1 MSYIDENKKKK
12 SKLKWV
18 ILFLIVTF
26 IFGTTMRVIKSN
38 ETGKSVTKDV
48 VTKDVAIGVIIDANQ
63 FSRITPEE
71 LISIMGKTSD
81 IDKWNYTSPNGQV
94 YKATT
99 YTYNNGVCYE
109 FIVIDNSVV
118 RFTFHSEKYNGVNGK
133 SIKFND
139 TNDLLPMFAIATS
152 NSIKKVADTG
162 VALRYH
168 LVSDKIAE
176 FWVVDI
182 DKANKSFDT
191 VKVTYNLNYF

>member
-1 MSYIDENKKKK
+1 MHLLAIG
-12 SKLKWV
+12 
-18 ILFLIVTF
+18 LIFTLL
-26 IFGTTMRVIKSN
+26 GCGSASTTKES
-38 ETGKSVTKDV
+38 TYKDV
-48 VTKDVAIGVIIDANQ
+48 VTEVIIGANQ
-63 FSRITPEE
+63 FSRITPED

-94 YKATT
+94 YEATT

-139 TNDLLPMFAIATS
+139 TNDLLPMFGITPS

-162 VALRYH
+162 VALKYH

-191 VKVTYNLNYF
+191 AKITYNLNYF